1 MSGGRPPGGNG
12 HLPPHQGHSP
22 STPNSVE
29 NASMVGGG
37 RGPRGDHYAPPG
49 GRYRRENEDQQR
61 RIPRLRN
68 RHRTTDQPPPPP
80 PPPPPPSSSSS
91 SSSSSQ
97 SQSQQ
102 PTQDKSQLPPV
113 SDVCEEGGRSWGV
126 SVHIMCEFY
135 RALLLSFSVSKLDRS
150 RSWIWPLQTSPPFQR
165 LQTMAQLPLCLP
177 LPPRT
182 TLKKVSQTWQTL

>member
-1 MSGGRPPGGNG
+1 MSCLYIHSTGPPNRFTSPGPHQMSGGRPPGANG

-22 STPNSVE
+22 SAPNSME

-68 RHRTTDQPPPPP
+68 RHRGADQPPPPP
-80 PPPPPPSSSSS
+80 PPPPPPSSSS

-113 SDVCEEGGRSWGV
+113 SVGCEGGGSAT
-126 SVHIMCEFY
+126 SCECW
-135 RALLLSFSVSKLDRS
+135 V
-150 RSWIWPLQTSPPFQR
+150 
-165 LQTMAQLPLCLP
+165 
-177 LPPRT
+177 
-182 TLKKVSQTWQTL
+182 